1 MLSENLEKVLC
12 FCQLLRCH
20 AGVIQAQMQMYIECA
35 PQVNAT
41 PGLAPKA
48 AKDISHTPA
57 ASLPTPDTV
66 SAPQALVPAAAQQQ
80 WLSAKATL
88 SQQHLKQEQSAVPA
102 SQGSHHSAAQ
112 SGMAKPWVAASA
124 PLQPN
129 LFIPTASTSQR
140 GLDHR
145 IRSDRRSAERG
156 AAPKPPPK
164 FVPHVTESHRPKPD
178 SPDRPADSSHMHEL
192 VETDM
197 F

>member
-1 MLSENLEKVLC
+1 M
-12 FCQLLRCH
+12 
-20 AGVIQAQMQMYIECA
+20 
-35 PQVNAT
+35 
-41 PGLAPKA
+41 
-48 AKDISHTPA
+48 
-57 ASLPTPDTV
+57 
-66 SAPQALVPAAAQQQ
+66 VPAAAQQQ

-102 SQGSHHSAAQ
+102 SQGSHHAAQ
-112 SGMAKPWVAASA
+112 PGMAQPWVAASA
-124 PLQPN
+124 PPQPN
-129 LFIPTASTSQR
+129 LFMPTASTSQR